1 MAARIASRCR
11 RRAAGGRAQRHQAH
25 QHDRR
30 RSDLERAKE
39 ATIQAWH
46 PRGRAIRP
54 GPIEPGLIEGEP
66 IRSWLPRAGPALL
79 AAILALALLGGC
91 GRAGPRPPAL
101 RTPTAERASWPRSPA
116 GAVPAVVAQVVDGDT
131 FVAVIG
137 GRRDPVRV
145 IGVDT
150 PETVAP
156 GRPVEPY
163 GKQASTFARY
173 WLDRATVRLAGDVEP
188 RDRYGRLLAYVWLA
202 DGTFWN
208 ALLAAEGYAEQLT
221 IPPNVAFA
229 ELFERLVA
237 QARTR
242 RHGLWAGDQPGA
254 AGNPLPTGAGGN
266 PLPTGAGGN
275 PLPTGAG
282 GNLAQ
287 PGTARDLS
295 RSGVALD
302 LPQPRTA
309 RDLSRPPAAAAV
321 MALGRRRT
329 PTRPRGRR
337 GRRRRARRSPTSPRV
352 PRQGRAALPKL
363 PRGHELPRGH
373 GRPARSAQ
381 AAQRPTTPAFSG
393 RRPIAWTAVGL
404 LLLPT

>member
-1 MAARIASRCR
+1 
-11 RRAAGGRAQRHQAH
+11 
-25 QHDRR
+25 
-30 RSDLERAKE
+30 
-39 ATIQAWH
+39 
-46 PRGRAIRP
+46 
-54 GPIEPGLIEGEP
+54 
-66 IRSWLPRAGPALL
+66 
-79 AAILALALLGGC
+79 
-91 GRAGPRPPAL
+91 
-101 RTPTAERASWPRSPA
+101 
-116 GAVPAVVAQVVDGDT
+116 VVAQVVDGDT

-229 ELFERLVA
+229 ELFGRLAA

-242 RHGLWAGDQPGA
+242 RQGLWAGDQPGA
-254 AGNPLPTGAGGN
+254 GGR
-266 PLPTGAGGN
+266 

-287 PGTARDLS
+287 PGTAQDLS
-295 RSGVALD
+295 RSGAALD
-302 LPQPRTA
+302 LPQPRGA
-309 RDLSRPPAAAAV
+309 RDLSRPPATAAV
-321 MALGRRRT
+321 MALGRRGT
-329 PTRPRGRR
+329 PTPPRGRR
-337 GRRRRARRSPTSPRV
+337 GRRRRARRSPTSPR
-352 PRQGRAALPKL
+352 
-363 PRGHELPRGH
+363 
-373 GRPARSAQ
+373 
-381 AAQRPTTPAFSG
+381 G
-393 RRPIAWTAVGL
+393 RRCWPRLFTNAVPGL
-404 LLLPT
+404 LVAGCWLGQCCSS